1 MDNFNLRKYLQK
13 NPLFESK
20 YGGYEKYGD
29 ELVIFYKTGWLG
41 SKDPVTIYKKSDI
54 NLDEYIHFKRS
65 IKEMDKGKTNLLK
78 EILPQI
84 LEVQKGTALDKVK
97 DVMIKTGDKFQP
109 SVEYVHGGGWED
121 SHGGFEIFPK
131 QYEFYEVE
139 KTDIYGKKFNATGF
153 KYNVEFDPWMP
164 MGKNSYDI
172 FNNKWNS
179 IMKTAAKIVD
189 KEHTSED
196 PLDSAL
202 TLQNMDPT
210 EVEVILETI
219 PVNIIP
225 FIGVHAK
232 VLSRAY
238 PSLNNDFEELVDVNF
253 SHKPSLKKV
262 MNDVGIDFINWMKE
276 VNFVDEDLWS

>member
-1 MDNFNLRKYLQK
+1 MDNFDLRKYLQN
-13 NPLFESK
+13 NPLFENQ

-29 ELVIFYKTGWLG
+29 ELVIFYKKGWLG

-78 EILPQI
+78 EVLPQI

-97 DVMIKTGDKFQP
+97 DVLIETGNKFQP
-109 SVEYVHGGGWED
+109 SVKYVHGSGWED
-121 SHGGFEIFPK
+121 SYGGFNIFPT
-131 QYEFYEVE
+131 QYEFYTEDNYIKGYE
-139 KTDIYGKKFNATGF
+139 YK
-153 KYNVEFDPWMP
+153 VEFDSWMP
-164 MGKNSYDI
+164 VGKNSYDI
-172 FNNKWNS
+172 FNNKWDS

-210 EVEVILETI
+210 EVEVILETL

-225 FIGVHAK
+225 FIGVHAMAI
-232 VLSRAY
+232 SRAY
-238 PSLNNDFEELVDVNF
+238 PSLNNKFKELVDVNF
-253 SHKPSLKKV
+253 SHKPSLQKV
-262 MNDVGIDFINWMKE
+262 MNDVGVDFINWMKKT
-276 VNFVDEDLWS
+276 NFVDEDLWS